1 MMNYSKMMLSSINA
15 KMDEAA
21 IEEENKRK
29 RHEAIMA
36 AINVARVLADKGVLH
51 SMKHSVDAFGEH
63 LELTVVDPKEV
74 LISVDIRD
82 ARTLDVLM
90 QMLKTFYPE
99 LRGVFDQTMMSKQ

>member
-1 MMNYSKMMLSSINA
+1 MILAQIKA
-15 KMDEAA
+15 EAA
-21 IEEENKRK
+21 EEENKRK
-29 RHEAIMA
+29 RHEAIKA
-36 AINVARVLADKGVLH
+36 AISVARLLADQGVLH

-82 ARTLDVLM
+82 AQALDVLM

-99 LRGVFDQTMMSKQ
+99 MREVFDQAMREQ